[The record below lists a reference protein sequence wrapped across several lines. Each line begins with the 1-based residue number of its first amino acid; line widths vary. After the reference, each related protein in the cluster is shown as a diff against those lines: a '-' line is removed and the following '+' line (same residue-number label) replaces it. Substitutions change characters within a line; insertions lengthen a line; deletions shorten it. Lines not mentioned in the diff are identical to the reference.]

1 MSVSPRVR
9 LFGLFCLIG
18 GSLQLCDLPLDVWWS
33 SPTSPVHAVALMIW
47 GLANAALMGGP
58 IGIIAYRFV
67 PPKGTAIAGAGLT
80 LLGNLS
86 QIGGMI
92 CYLLLPRSAGGQVL
106 TPLGGIL
113 ITLGM
118 LVLGMTT
125 LRGKRLPGWQ
135 SWTPLLVGLYFLVQL
150 VAIQVPLFLRR
161 GHPLFA
167 PLLDLWGLFWVLL
180 GLVIVWSAME
190 PAQSPLLRA

>member
-1 MSVSPRVR
+1 MRLSWMPQMLTREMETLSRHLRRVLRLDQGRVEQGRKGHLMSVSPRVR

-150 VAIQVPLFLRR
+150 VAI
-161 GHPLFA
+161 
-167 PLLDLWGLFWVLL
+167 
-180 GLVIVWSAME
+180 
-190 PAQSPLLRA
+190 

>member
-1 MSVSPRVR
+1 MPVSPRIR
-9 LFGLFCLIG
+9 LIGLLCLIG

-33 SPTSPVHAVALMIW
+33 TPTSPIHAVALLLW
-47 GLANAALMGGP
+47 GLANIALMGGP
-58 IGIIAYRFV
+58 IGIIARRFV
-67 PPKGTAIAGAGLT
+67 PPGGAAMVGAGLA

-86 QIGGMI
+86 QIAGML

-118 LVLGMTT
+118 SVLGMAT
-125 LRGKRLPGWQ
+125 LGEKKLSGWRA
-135 SWTPLLVGLYFLVQL
+135 WMPLLVGLYFLVQL
-150 VAIQVPLFLRR
+150 VVIQVPFFLRG

-180 GLVIVWSAME
+180 GLVMVWSEGE
-190 PAQSPLLRA
+190 PARVPHVRT